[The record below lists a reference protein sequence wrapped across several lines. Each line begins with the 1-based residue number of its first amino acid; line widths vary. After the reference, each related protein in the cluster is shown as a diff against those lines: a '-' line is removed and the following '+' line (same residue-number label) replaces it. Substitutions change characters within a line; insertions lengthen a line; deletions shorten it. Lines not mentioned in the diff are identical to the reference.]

1 MFKTLSP
8 LKLIVPQEWKKVM
21 LDQYKLQTVKLVQKK
36 YNDVGACYKEG
47 ALHVEKKVKRAI
59 KFSTGLCI
67 VSLYGTLFAHYL
79 RGYPQMTSGL
89 GASISAH
96 FEILWLCQGATERK
110 NASLWLKSE

>member
-1 MFKTLSP
+1 
-8 LKLIVPQEWKKVM
+8 M

-79 RGYPQMTSGL
+79 RGYPQMTSCWKEWNPVSDRVRITRKIWL
-89 GASISAH
+89 G
-96 FEILWLCQGATERK
+96 Q
-110 NASLWLKSE
+110 